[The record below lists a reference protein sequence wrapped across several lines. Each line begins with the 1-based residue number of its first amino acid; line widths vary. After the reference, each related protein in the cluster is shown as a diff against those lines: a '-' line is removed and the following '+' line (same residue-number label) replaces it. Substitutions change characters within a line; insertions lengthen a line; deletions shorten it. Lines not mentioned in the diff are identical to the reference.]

1 MTKFE
6 LYERMLQ
13 EISEEE
19 NYLSERGYTEVE
31 YQKFKKLFKKN
42 LEDTANLFNEWISTK
57 QNI

>member
-42 LEDTANLFNEWISTK
+42 LEDTANLFNEWINTK
-57 QNI
+57 QNM

>member
-19 NYLSERGYTEVE
+19 NYLTERSYTEVE

-42 LEDTANLFNEWISTK
+42 LEDTTNLFNEWINTK

>member
-42 LEDTANLFNEWISTK
+42 LEDTATLFNEWINTK
-57 QNI
+57 QNM